1 MFARISTVVL
11 YVLLVSTAI
20 ATARPNLDV
29 SLVLGQNLIIE
40 VTSNMSQC
48 MSTPASEHV

>member
-20 ATARPNLDV
+20 ATAKPNPQV
-29 SLVLGQNLIIE
+29 SLALHQNLIML
-40 VTSNMSQC
+40 TL
-48 MSTPASEHV
+48 